1 MIHFFKQLLVM
12 VAIFMMAV
20 VTAGVGLGVF

>member
-1 MIHFFKQLLVM
+1 MIRFFKELLVM

-20 VTAGVGLGVF
+20 VTAGVGFGEF